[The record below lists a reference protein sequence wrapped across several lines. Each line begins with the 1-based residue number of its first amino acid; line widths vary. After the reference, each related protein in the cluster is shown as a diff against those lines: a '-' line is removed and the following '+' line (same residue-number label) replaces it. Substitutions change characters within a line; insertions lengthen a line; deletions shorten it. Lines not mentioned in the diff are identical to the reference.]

1 MATKKEA
8 ALLRQP
14 LEIFSKN
21 FTIKP
26 IVLKKLPKRAC
37 PELAEGFNR
46 SFIVSSSSPTK
57 LWLN

>member
-46 SFIVSSSSPTK
+46 VFIVRAAHATK
-57 LWLN
+57 T